1 MEHLALDFIV
11 IDPDIRGGLPIIDG
25 TTIRVIDVVA
35 LTIYHGRS
43 PEAISVS
50 YSLSLA
56 QVYAA
61 LTYYHAH
68 KEACDDALAREDALF
83 EEAEAKQLGKRHSI
97 LS

>member
-11 IDPDIRGGLPIIDG
+11 IDPAIRGGLPIIEG

-43 PEAISVS
+43 PEAISNS
-50 YSLSLA
+50 YGLSLA

-61 LTYYHAH
+61 LTYYHAN
-68 KEACDDALAREDALF
+68 KEVCDEVLAREDALF
-83 EEAEAKQLGKRHSI
+83 EEAEAKRIGKRHSL